1 MADLRP
7 LDLRCLVQLMN
18 LQKRSS
24 RLLIINPNTT
34 TAMTGRVLKAA
45 QGYFPADWM
54 ITAVSGR
61 FGPSYIAS
69 RATFAVASHAAIDA
83 FAAHAPGHDRV
94 LLACFGDPGLDALRE
109 ASAIPVIGLVE
120 ASAREASA
128 DGRRFSI
135 VTGGVLWE
143 SMLRESLQTR
153 GLATHLASIRTVAP
167 DGGMIARDPEG
178 ALRLLADACAAC
190 IAQDGAEAVI
200 LGGVG
205 LIGLAHRIEP
215 LVKAPVICSVMA
227 GFRAVLPA
235 EEPAA
240 KPVLP
245 APNPIQSTGLSA
257 ELSALLASQ
266 G

>member
-1 MADLRP
+1 MLPLMPLR
-7 LDLRCLVQLMN
+7 RTRRGM
-18 LQKRSS
+18 
-24 RLLIINPNTT
+24 
-34 TAMTGRVLKAA
+34 
-45 QGYFPADWM
+45 
-54 ITAVSGR
+54 
-61 FGPSYIAS
+61 IAS
-69 RATFAVASHAAIDA
+69 CWHA
-83 FAAHAPGHDRV
+83 
-94 LLACFGDPGLDALRE
+94 L
-109 ASAIPVIGLVE
+109 VIRGWTRCGKPRQSRSL
-120 ASAREASA
+120 EASA

-190 IAQDGAEAVI
+190 IAEDGAEAVI

-240 KPVLP
+240 KSALP

-257 ELSALLASQ
+257 ELTALLASQ